1 MHFDVLK
8 HDIHSHLLPGLDDGV
23 QDMETALA
31 FIRQLSELGY
41 THLTTTPHI
50 MCGVYNNGADTI
62 MPKLDQV
69 REAVRHAEIAVELN
83 AGAEYL
89 MDDYFESLLEDR
101 KPLLTIAGNHV
112 LVEFSWVGLP
122 AGFRST
128 FFNMKMAGYEPILA
142 HPERYHYL
150 HKDFDVYRE
159 IHATGVRLQANLLS
173 FTGYYGSR
181 VQAAAV
187 QMAEEGLLD
196 FTGTDLHHQRHMQA
210 LTQFDFRKL
219 LGKMLAVNNLRN
231 ALL

>member
-23 QDMETALA
+23 QDLETSIA

-41 THLTTTPHI
+41 THLTTTPHV

-62 MPKLDQV
+62 LPKLDLV
-69 REAVRHAEIAVELN
+69 REAVLQAGIPVELN

-101 KPLLTIAGNHV
+101 EPLLTIGGNHV

-122 AGFRST
+122 AGFRGV
-128 FFNMKMAGYEPILA
+128 FFNMKMAGYEPVLA
-142 HPERYHYL
+142 HPERYQYL
-150 HKDFDVYRE
+150 HKDFDVFRE
-159 IHATGVRLQANLLS
+159 IHATGVKLQANLLS

-187 QMAEEGLLD
+187 QLAEEGLLD
-196 FTGTDLHHQRHMQA
+196 FAGTDLHHQRHLQA
-210 LTQFDFRKL
+210 LTQFNFRKVL
-219 LGKMLAVNNLRN
+219 EKMLAANNLKN

>member
-1 MHFDVLK
+1 MPFDILK
-8 HDIHSHLLPGLDDGV
+8 HDMHSHLLPGLDDGV
-23 QDMETALA
+23 QDLETALA
-31 FIRQLSELGY
+31 FIRQLSALGY
-41 THLTTTPHI
+41 EHLTTTPHI

-62 MPKLDQV
+62 LPKLEEV
-69 REAVRHAEIAVELN
+69 REAVRKAGIPIELD

-89 MDDYFESLLEDR
+89 LDDYFESLLEER
-101 KPLLTIAGNHV
+101 APLLTIGGKHV

-122 AGFRST
+122 AGYRST
-128 FFNMKMAGYEPILA
+128 FFNMKVAGYEPVLA

-150 HKDFDVYRE
+150 HKDFNVYRE
-159 IHATGVRLQANLLS
+159 IHASGVLLQANLLS

-181 VQAAAV
+181 VQAAAL
-187 QMAEEGLLD
+187 QLAEEGLIH
-196 FTGTDLHHQRHMQA
+196 FAGTDLHHQRHLQA